1 LTKSIGYRIETDH
14 MENTTRRQQAAE
26 IFQAA
31 IRSMDPCGL
40 VQEHAGRIA
49 RLYRAENSQKL
60 YLVSFG
66 KAAFPMAKA
75 LTDAV
80 GGILS
85 RGVLITKDG
94 HVPEAGLSEK
104 MAVHEAAHPVPDIR
118 GVLATE
124 KIMAL
129 LKEADRETLV
139 VCLISGGGSAL
150 LVAPHAGIDLR
161 EKQDVTQLLLKAGAD
176 IGEINTVRKHLS
188 RIKGGRLAEL
198 AYPARVVS
206 LILSDV
212 IGDPLDVIASGP
224 TAPDETTFQDALA
237 VLDRYHLKDRLPAK
251 VIAILTRGAL
261 GEIPETPKANNPIF
275 DKVENIVIG
284 SNKEALQVAAR
295 EARLRG
301 YSAVILSSGLK
312 GEAREAGRWL
322 AGQAIEA
329 HRASGQTVQRKICLI
344 AGGETTVTVTGKGL
358 GGRNTELALAFAREI
373 KDMEGITLLSAGT
386 DGTDGPTNAAG
397 AIVDGGTLSRGEASG
412 LDVEACMADNDSY
425 HFLEKTHDLLITGP
439 TRTNVM
445 DLQIILI
452 DASYGRIE
460 TPDNHR

>member
-1 LTKSIGYRIETDH
+1 
-14 MENTTRRQQAAE
+14 MENIPRRQQAAE
-26 IFQAA
+26 IFQAVL
-31 IRSMDPCGL
+31 RSIDPYGL
-40 VQEHAGRIA
+40 VQEHASRIA
-49 RLYRAENSQKL
+49 CLYRAENFQKL

-80 GGILS
+80 GGTLT

-94 HVPEAGLSEK
+94 HVPDAGLPEK
-104 MAVHEAAHPVPDIR
+104 MAVYEAAHPVPDIR

-129 LKEADRETLV
+129 LQEADRETLV

-150 LVAPHAGIDLR
+150 LTAPHAGIDLR
-161 EKQDVTQLLLKAGAD
+161 QKQDITQLLLRAGAD
-176 IGEINTVRKHLS
+176 IVEMNTVRKHLS
-188 RIKGGRLAEL
+188 RIKGGRLAQL

-251 VIAILTRGAL
+251 VLDILTRGAL

-275 DKVENIVIG
+275 DKVENLIIG

-295 EARLRG
+295 EALLRG
-301 YSAVILSSGLK
+301 YSAVILSSELK
-312 GEAREAGRWL
+312 GEAREVGRRL

-329 HRASGQTVQRKICLI
+329 CRASGKTVPGKICLI

-397 AIVDGGTLSRGEASG
+397 AVVDGGTLRRGEASG
-412 LDVEACMADNDSY
+412 LDVAAFMAENDSY
-425 HFLEKTHDLLITGP
+425 HFLEKTHDLLITGS
-439 TRTNVM
+439 TGTNVM
-445 DLQIILI
+445 DMQIILI
-452 DASYGRIE
+452 DGSIKV
-460 TPDNHR
+460 PDMNR

>member
-1 LTKSIGYRIETDH
+1 MKSAS
-14 MENTTRRQQAAE
+14 RRQQAAE
-26 IFQAA
+26 IFQAVL
-31 IRSMDPCGL
+31 RSIDPYGL

-49 RLYRAENSQKL
+49 CLYRAENSQKL

-66 KAAFPMAKA
+66 KAAFLMAKA

-80 GGILS
+80 GGTLS

-94 HVPEAGLSEK
+94 HVLEAGLSKK
-104 MAVHEAAHPVPDIR
+104 MAIYEAAHPVPDIR

-129 LKEADRETLV
+129 LQEANRETLV
-139 VCLISGGGSAL
+139 VCLVSGGGSAL
-150 LVAPHAGIDLR
+150 LVAPHEGIDLR
-161 EKQDVTQLLLKAGAD
+161 EKQEITQLLLKAGAD
-176 IGEINTVRKHLS
+176 IGEMNTVRKHLS

-237 VLDRYHLKDRLPAK
+237 VLERYRMKDRVPAK
-251 VIAILTRGAL
+251 ILDILIRGAL
-261 GEIPETPKANNPIF
+261 GEIRETPKANNPIF
-275 DKVENIVIG
+275 DKVENIIIG

-295 EARLRG
+295 EALLRG
-301 YSAVILSSGLK
+301 YSTVILSSELK
-312 GEAREAGRWL
+312 GEAREVGKWL

-329 HRASGQTVQRKICLI
+329 YRESGQTVQRKICLI
-344 AGGETTVTVTGKGL
+344 AGGETTVTVAGKGL

-373 KDMEGITLLSAGT
+373 KDMNGITLLSAGT

-412 LDVEACMADNDSY
+412 LDVEACMAENDSY

-439 TRTNVM
+439 TGTNVM

-452 DASYGRIE
+452 DDFHGSIKM
-460 TPDNHR
+460 PDNHR